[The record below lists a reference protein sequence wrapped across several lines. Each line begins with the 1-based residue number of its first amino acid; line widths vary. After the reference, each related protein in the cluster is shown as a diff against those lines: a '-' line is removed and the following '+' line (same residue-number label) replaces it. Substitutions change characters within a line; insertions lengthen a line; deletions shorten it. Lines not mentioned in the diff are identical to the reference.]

1 MQRRVRITLAVTAA
15 AGALALGA
23 GTAFAATPDL
33 DTGNPPEVAT
43 PQVSDS
49 GLNPGTLGSS
59 AGQLG
64 SAQKQLGGLTKAP
77 GTDKATKDLSSK
89 DADSDEATSL
99 VNSSSNSTP
108 LDGLQK

>member
-15 AGALALGA
+15 AGALAFGA

-33 DTGNPPEVAT
+33 DTGNPPDVTT
-43 PQVSDS
+43 PQVGDS
-49 GLNPGTLGSS
+49 GLNAGTLGSS

-64 SAQKQLGGLTKAP
+64 SAQNQLGELGKAP
-77 GTDKATKDLSSK
+77 DTDTATKDLSSK
-89 DADSDEATSL
+89 DSDEATSL